1 MARPAFAPWLGQ
13 TNAVTAGFLAAGNIP
28 GMINMGGGLPAPE
41 TFPVA
46 ELADLAA
53 QAVRDHP
60 AETLGYGP
68 VPGLP
73 ALRAAIA
80 ARFSRGNLHLTAAN
94 VLITTAGMQALDLIG
109 KVLLTPGAVIASQS
123 PTYLG
128 ALDAW
133 RPHGPVYR
141 PMRLEDNDFD
151 PLTALTGAQF
161 GYSVPNFSNPT
172 GRLVSLG
179 QRQTLVDAALTSG
192 TWLVED
198 DPYGGLHYDGPALPR
213 LLDLAGDGQLGG
225 APYDGPIIYMGT
237 LSKEIVPGL
246 RVGWIIAAPAM
257 ITALGMAKQGSD
269 MCTSGLTQHIALAA
283 LNAGLIEQ
291 IQPGVLDLY
300 RTRRDALLRA
310 MEAHLTPW
318 FDWDK
323 PSGGM
328 FVWATARDPG
338 LDTDALMTRA
348 SACGVTVTPGSVF
361 DPMGQDRR
369 SIRINFTHN
378 PPEMLA
384 EGVARL
390 AKALQG

>member
-1 MARPAFAPWLGQ
+1 MPRPAFAPWLGQ
-13 TNAVTAGFLAAGNIP
+13 TNAVTAGFLSAGGIP

-68 VPGLP
+68 VTGLP

-80 ARFSRGNLHLTAAN
+80 ARFSRGNLHLSADN

-161 GYSVPNFSNPT
+161 GYTVPNFSNPT
-172 GRLVSLG
+172 GRLVGLG
-179 QRQTLVDAALTSG
+179 QRQALVDAAQATG

-198 DPYGGLHYDGPALPR
+198 DPYGGLHYDSPALPR
-213 LLDLAGDGQLGG
+213 LLDLAGDGR
-225 APYDGPIIYMGT
+225 PYDGPVIYMGT

-246 RVGWIIAAPAM
+246 RIGWIIAAPAM
-257 ITALGMAKQGSD
+257 IAALGMAKQGSD

-283 LNAGLIEQ
+283 LDAGLIER

-300 RTRRDALLRA
+300 RTRRDALIRA
-310 MEAHLTPW
+310 MNEHLKPW
-318 FDWDK
+318 FDWDT

-348 SACGVTVTPGSVF
+348 TSHGVTVTPGSVF

-378 PPEMLA
+378 PPEVLA

-390 AKALQG
+390 ARALKG

>member
-1 MARPAFAPWLGQ
+1 MPRPAFAPWLGQ
-13 TNAVTAGFLAAGNIP
+13 TNAVTAGFLSAGGIP

-68 VPGLP
+68 VTGLP

-80 ARFSRGNLHLTAAN
+80 ARFSRGNLHLSADN

-161 GYSVPNFSNPT
+161 GYTVPNFSNPT
-172 GRLVSLG
+172 GRLVGLG
-179 QRQTLVDAALTSG
+179 QRQALVDAAQATG

-198 DPYGGLHYDGPALPR
+198 DPYGGLHYDSPALPR
-213 LLDLAGDGQLGG
+213 LLDLAGDGR
-225 APYDGPIIYMGT
+225 PYDGPVIYMGT

-246 RVGWIIAAPAM
+246 RIGWIIAAPAM
-257 ITALGMAKQGSD
+257 IAALGMAKQGSD
-269 MCTSGLTQHIALAA
+269 MCTSGLTQHIALAT
-283 LNAGLIEQ
+283 LDAGLIER

-300 RTRRDALLRA
+300 RTRRDALIRA
-310 MEAHLTPW
+310 MNEHLKPW
-318 FDWDK
+318 FDWDT

-338 LDTDALMTRA
+338 LDTDALITRA
-348 SACGVTVTPGSVF
+348 TSHGVTVTPGSVF

-378 PPEMLA
+378 PPEVLA

-390 AKALQG
+390 ARALKG